1 MYSKFYLSYE
11 GLTIEI
17 VSVIITSVII
27 MTGLV
32 SIKFAIS
39 LKEVK
44 THTIKIYKFII
55 LAIRRFR
62 RW

>member
-27 MTGLV
+27 ITGLV

-39 LKEVK
+39 LGEVK